1 MADIKF
7 NDAQVSR
14 SVIYPAD
21 SDDLSADAP
30 SPADAAP
37 DKTLSQDAVL
47 RQYQQQLTQQQGQL
61 PGELAQKQQLLL
73 RQLIELLDPN
83 KARSSAD
90 QTSPQAAG
98 SANSP
103 LQQLLLRIL
112 PLLPAGDPLLDQP
125 VLRQGEQQLPLRQL
139 ITNPALLTTL
149 LQQLPSAL
157 KEHTPQGQALMQ
169 WLVQSISVRIPANQV
184 TRNLASQLAL
194 QHISQLPDKPD
205 KRLQQTLEQ
214 LGRATLQFILQSQA
228 TGLSRSGK
236 EISAGVLNSSATR
249 PNPQEPSS
257 GVVKS
262 SPQDKAPSNPGA
274 PETGHKLDSE
284 QADDGSTHETDH
296 EIAALKSA
304 AIASKGIHS
313 ASPSPTDGH
322 SIKSVLKKETVQ
334 NEVGSMP
341 AEGDAA
347 LPTSRN
353 KSTVT
358 TPVETQN
365 ERPALLQRISSLLR
379 PSGPAIANMEHVD
392 TASMMPNQPARMS
405 FGAFVFE
412 LGQQLTSGQLPEL
425 LRPSL
430 KKLHEALQQ
439 PLKQSDD
446 VEQWFEFLMRPL
458 SSSSSSS
465 RALQQWAFTLLTIRL
480 QQLASEQD
488 ERKSQQPDPAQSQ
501 HDDEKQTTQKLAAA
515 FSGQLERFKQLHQ
528 ELQQPLPTYVP
539 LPPQQPG
546 GRESGLSLKRSPGKC
561 SAYQWTLSFIIEP
574 PQLGPIQIRACLD
587 IPDIQL
593 QATAERLSSVDK
605 LRETL
610 PLLEGRFRELGLVPG
625 NFLCRQGKVTFP
637 SDEDDSSRE
646 QPNSGLSIRI

>member
-1 MADIKF
+1 VADIKF

-21 SDDLSADAP
+21 SDDLSADAAL
-30 SPADAAP
+30 PADEAQ
-37 DKTLSQDAVL
+37 DRTLSREAAL
-47 RQYQQQLTQQQGQL
+47 KQYQQQLTQQQGQL
-61 PGELAQKQQLLL
+61 PGELAQKQQALL
-73 RQLIELLDPN
+73 RQLIGLLDP
-83 KARSSAD
+83 KASPSLDQLSSPTNNA
-90 QTSPQAAG
+90 T
-98 SANSP
+98 NTP

-112 PLLPAGDPLLDQP
+112 PLLPSGDPLLEQP
-125 VLRQGEQQLPLRQL
+125 VLQQGKQQLPLRQL

-149 LQQLPSAL
+149 LQQLPPVL
-157 KEHTPQGQALMQ
+157 KENTPQGQALMQ
-169 WLVQSISVRIPANQV
+169 WLVQSLSVRIPAGQL
-184 TRNLASQLAL
+184 TKNLVSQLAQ
-194 QHISQLPDKPD
+194 QHINLLPGEPD
-205 KRLQQTLEQ
+205 KRLQQTLEL

-236 EISAGVLNSSATR
+236 EINAGVLNSSATR

-257 GVVKS
+257 GVVTS
-262 SPQDKAPSNPGA
+262 SPQNKAQSNPGA
-274 PETGHKLDSE
+274 SETGHKLDGE

-296 EIAALKSA
+296 DTAALKSA
-304 AIASKGIHS
+304 AIASKGIRS
-313 ASPSPTDGH
+313 ASPSPTDDHG
-322 SIKSVLKKETVQ
+322 IKFVLKKETAQ
-334 NEVGSMP
+334 NTVGSMS

-347 LPTSRN
+347 VPTSKN

-358 TPVETQN
+358 TSIETQN
-365 ERPALLQRISSLLR
+365 GRPALLQRIGSLLR
-379 PSGPAIANMEHVD
+379 PSDPGIASVEHVN
-392 TASMMPNQPARMS
+392 TASMMPDQPARMS

-412 LGQQLTSGQLPEL
+412 LGQQLTSGRLPEL

-439 PLKQSDD
+439 PLQQSED
-446 VEQWFEFLMRPL
+446 VEQWLEFLMRPL
-458 SSSSSSS
+458 SSSSSPS

-480 QQLASEQD
+480 QQLAPEQD
-488 ERKSQQPDPAQSQ
+488 ERKNLETDPGLSQR
-501 HDDEKQTTQKLAAA
+501 DDEKQTTQKLAAA

-561 SAYQWTLSFIIEP
+561 SPYQWTLSFIIEP

-605 LRETL
+605 LRDTL
-610 PLLEGRFRELGLVPG
+610 PLLEARFRELGLVPS
-625 NFLCRQGKVTFP
+625 NFLYRQGKVSFP
-637 SDEDDSSRE
+637 SDEDESSLE
-646 QPNSGLSIRI
+646 LSNPGLSIRI